1 MERGMLEFYV
11 NYTTDSSTRPKR
23 VQAGPY
29 ANVAIAVRQRGSIE
43 NGPGISHC
51 WVGVSRDETR
61 QLVEAETSKVMPFV
75 APMIVH
81 TAA

>member
-11 NYTTDSSTRPKR
+11 NYTINSGATPKL
-23 VQAGPY
+23 VQVGPY
-29 ANVAIAVRQRGSIE
+29 SNVAVAVRQRGSIE
-43 NGPGISHC
+43 GGPGISHC

-61 QLVEAETSKVMPFV
+61 PLLDAETKVMQFV
-75 APMIVH
+75 MPTAVP

>member
-1 MERGMLEFYV
+1 MLEFYV
-11 NYTTDSSTRPKR
+11 NYTINSRTAQRR
-23 VQAGPY
+23 VQVGPY
-29 ANVAIAVRQRGSIE
+29 INVATAVRQRGTIE

-61 QLVEAETSKVMPFV
+61 QLLEAETSKVMQFV
-75 APMIVH
+75 VPTAVP

>member
-11 NYTTDSSTRPKR
+11 NYSINSGATPKR
-23 VQAGPY
+23 VQVGPFT
-29 ANVAIAVRQRGSIE
+29 NVAAAVRQRATIE
-43 NGPGISHC
+43 NSPGISHC

-61 QLVEAETSKVMPFV
+61 QLLDAETPKVMQFV
-75 APMIVH
+75 PAVVS